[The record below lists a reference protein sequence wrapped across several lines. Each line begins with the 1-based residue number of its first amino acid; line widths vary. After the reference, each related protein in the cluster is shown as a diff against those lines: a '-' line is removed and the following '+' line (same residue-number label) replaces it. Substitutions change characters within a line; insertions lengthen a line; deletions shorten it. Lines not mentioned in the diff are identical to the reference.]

1 MACVVALGCQRF
13 SSPDSE
19 VGRAQLPGGSEA
31 VPKGADSCPHD
42 RQRERARL
50 ALALQAEG
58 IKEARVLDAFR
69 RVPRHWF
76 VPRAIRDEAYEDRPL
91 PIGHD
96 QTISQPY
103 IVAAMTEAAAPGPRD
118 KCLEIGTGSGYQ
130 AAILAEL
137 CKHTYSIEYLPEV
150 ARFGA
155 QNLRRCGYGP
165 DRVSLR
171 VGDGF
176 KGWPAA
182 APFDVVLVTA
192 APEAVPAPL
201 LDQLA
206 VGGRLVVPV
215 GRQRD
220 VQTLELWTR
229 LGPGSGQAAF
239 RRLWLMDVRF
249 VPMLGEAAP
258 R

>member
-1 MACVVALGCQRF
+1 
-13 SSPDSE
+13 
-19 VGRAQLPGGSEA
+19 
-31 VPKGADSCPHD
+31 
-42 RQRERARL
+42 L
-50 ALALQAEG
+50 AIEAEG
-58 IKEARVLDAFR
+58 IKDRRVLDAFR

-91 PIGHD
+91 SIGNG

-103 IVAAMTEAAAPGPRD
+103 IVAAMTAAVAPTARD

-137 CKHTYSIEYLPEV
+137 CGHTYSIEYLPAV

-155 QNLRRCGYGP
+155 DNLRRCGYGP

-176 KGWPAA
+176 KGWPEA
-182 APFDVVLVTA
+182 APFEVVLVTA
-192 APEAVPAPL
+192 APETVPAPL

-206 VGGRLVVPV
+206 VGGRLIVPV
-215 GRQRD
+215 GRQGGP
-220 VQTLELWTR
+220 QTLELWTR
-229 LGPGSGQAAF
+229 TGPGSGQAAF
-239 RRLWLMDVRF
+239 RRQWLMDVRF

-258 R
+258 P